1 MDKRLASLV
10 RCPRC
15 QGALSGAASLDGGA
29 ACDLRCAEA
38 SCVYA
43 ERGFPVIG
51 TTPVLIDFEHS
62 IIARE
67 ALLGGAGASP
77 VSRSRGLLRRLRERA
92 AGANGEAAGN
102 CAIFLRE
109 CRTFAD
115 PCVLVVGGGGRGS
128 GTEALYAARDVRRIG
143 TDVYVSPDVDLLA
156 DGHRLPFADCS
167 VQGVW
172 IQAVL
177 EHVVAPD
184 AVVAEIVRVLVPGGL
199 MYAET
204 PFLQPVHERAYDFTR
219 FTRSGHRWL
228 FRRFTE
234 IRSGTIGGPAAR
246 RVWSMRYL
254 ARSLFRSDKIGSAVT
269 IGFFWLRY
277 LDRFVDAQHRADAAT
292 GVYFLGRKSSTTL
305 APRDLVAYFPGV
317 RGG

>member
-1 MDKRLASLV
+1 MDEWLASLV

-15 QGALSGAASLDGGA
+15 LGALSGAADAGTT
-29 ACDLRCAEA
+29 DLRCGDP
-38 SCVYA
+38 SCAYA
-43 ERGFPVIG
+43 ALGFPFVG
-51 TTPVLIDFEHS
+51 GTPVLIDFERS
-62 IIARE
+62 IVARD
-67 ALLGGAGASP
+67 ALLGQAGASP

-92 AGANGEAAGN
+92 AGANAEAAGN

-128 GTEALYAARDVRRIG
+128 GTEALYAARDIRLVG
-143 TDVYVSPDVDLLA
+143 TDVYASPDVDLIA
-156 DGHRLPFADCS
+156 DGHQLPFADAS

-177 EHVVAPD
+177 EHVVAPER
-184 AVVAEIVRVLVPGGL
+184 VVTEIARVLAPGGL
-199 MYAET
+199 VYAET

-228 FRRFTE
+228 FRRFAE
-234 IRSGTIGGPAAR
+234 LRSGTIGGPAESLL
-246 RVWSMRYL
+246 WSIRYL
-254 ARSLFRSDKIGSAVT
+254 ARALFRSDKLGSAFAVA
-269 IGFFWLRY
+269 FFWLRY
-277 LDRFVDAQHRADAAT
+277 LDRLVDEPHRADAAT
-292 GVYFLGRKSSTTL
+292 GVYFLGRKSAATI
-305 APRDLVAYFPGV
+305 APRDLLAYFPGV